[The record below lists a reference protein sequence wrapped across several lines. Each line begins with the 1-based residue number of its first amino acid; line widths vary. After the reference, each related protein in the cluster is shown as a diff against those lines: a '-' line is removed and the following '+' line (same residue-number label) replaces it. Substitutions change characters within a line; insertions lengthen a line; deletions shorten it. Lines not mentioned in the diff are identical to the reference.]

1 MDLATLKAISGN
13 RSGVPYEK
21 YLPHLNQALLDA
33 NCTTFL
39 RVAHFM
45 AQVLHESG
53 SFVYLREIHDGSN
66 YEGRRDLGNTQPGDG
81 RRFRGRGIIQLTGR
95 HWATEFSKWAHSKGM
110 VNSPTYFVDHPEKME
125 QPEWAF
131 RTASF
136 YWTVARPGLNGL
148 CDRDDFVAVT
158 KAVNGGTNG
167 LADRRAYLARAK
179 AQGSKILPTANKTGG
194 YVSTRKL
201 NYYTVEPDATLLT
214 KSFTP
219 GRNGKTINCIYRH
232 HMAGNLNLQQCV
244 NLWNTSGTS
253 AHYTINATGG
263 VGQAVWDS
271 NTAWATGHTDG
282 NQRGISIEHAN
293 ITRQINGSDY
303 DKGSWN
309 ISDATIIGGARLAAA
324 LCLFYKLG
332 RPVYGKNIKDH
343 RDVRQTFCPGHL
355 ANGGMYHKK
364 WMDEAQSF
372 YDKLVAKSVHPDGTP
387 KNGKDVD
394 DLSAAAE
401 KKINEIHFQLLNEWG
416 QLGNKTPVDAIALL
430 LDQTV
435 GWEKDPKTGKFKF
448 NGWPGIE
455 GNNGKTIVEA
465 VAELQKS
472 VDKLQAD
479 IDAIKGR

>member
-1 MDLATLKAISGN
+1 MDAATLKAVMGN
-13 RSGVPYEK
+13 RSGVDFAAEVAGC
-21 YLPHLNQALLDA
+21 NEALALVGA
-33 NCTTFL
+33 TTVL
-39 RVAHFM
+39 RAAHFL
-45 AQVLHESG
+45 AQVGHESAGLYYTEEIASG
-53 SFVYLREIHDGSN
+53 SA
-66 YEGRRDLGNTQPGDG
+66 YEWRSDLGNTQSGDG
-81 RRFRGRGIIQLTGR
+81 VRFKGRSFVQVTGR
-95 HWATEFSKWAHSKGM
+95 YNYRLMSRWAHSKGL
-110 VNSPTYFVDHPEKME
+110 VPTATYFVDNPTHLAAAKYRWLGPVWYFTT
-125 QPEWAF
+125 Q
-131 RTASF
+131 
-136 YWTVARPGLNGL
+136 RPGWKAAA
-148 CDRDDFVAVT
+148 DRDDVVAVT
-158 KAVNGGTNG
+158 KMVNGGTNG
-167 LADRRAYLARAK
+167 LADRKAYLARAK

-219 GRNGKTINCIYRH
+219 GRAGKTINCIYRH

-253 AHYTINATGG
+253 AHYTVNSTGG

-387 KNGKDVD
+387 KTGTAPTAPATKED
-394 DLSAAAE
+394 SMTPAQE
-401 KKINEIHFQLLNEWG
+401 KLLREVHYQLLNKWP
-416 QLGNKTPVDAIALL
+416 QLGNQTLVDAVARLS
-430 LDQTV
+430 DQV
-435 GWEKDPKTGKFKF
+435 YGYEKDEKGNYKYS
-448 NGWPGIE
+448 GWPGID
-455 GNNGKTIVEA
+455 GNGGKTLIEA
-465 VAELQKS
+465 VAEIQKA
-472 VDKLQAD
+472 VVEKKEDK
-479 IDAIKGR
+479 

>member
-110 VNSPTYFVDHPEKME
+110 VNSPTYFVDNPEKME

-167 LADRRAYLARAK
+167 LADRKAYLSRAK
-179 AQGSKILPTANKTGG
+179 GQGQKILPTGTTPKEATMG
-194 YVSTRKL
+194 L
-201 NYYTVEPDATLLT
+201 DYYNVKPHATILT
-214 KSFTP
+214 KSYTA
-219 GRNGKTINCIYRH
+219 GRAGQTINCIYRH

-253 AHYTINATGG
+253 AHYTVNSTGG
-263 VGQAVWDS
+263 IGQAVYDS
-271 NTAWATGHTDG
+271 NTAWATGNTIG

-293 ITRQINGSDY
+293 ITRQVNGNDR
-303 DKGSWN
+303 DPGSWN
-309 ISDATIIGGARLAAA
+309 ISNATITNGARLAAA
-324 LCLFYKLG
+324 LCLYYKLG

-355 ANGGMYHKK
+355 AKGGKYHDQ
-364 WMDEAQSF
+364 WMREAQSF
-372 YDKLVAKSVHPDGTP
+372 YDKLVAGTVNPDGTP
-387 KNGKDVD
+387 KKGTSPKPTATETSKKDD
-394 DLSAAAE
+394 PMILKTIRLILDQFAGPDRNKAGLP
-401 KKINEIHFQLLNEWG
+401 KFTGWP
-416 QLGNKTPVDAIALL
+416 QLGNKTLVD
-430 LDQTV
+430 
-435 GWEKDPKTGKFKF
+435 
-448 NGWPGIE
+448 
-455 GNNGKTIVEA
+455 A
-465 VAELQKS
+465 VAEIRTDIKTLIKLLQEK
-472 VDKLQAD
+472 K
-479 IDAIKGR
+479 